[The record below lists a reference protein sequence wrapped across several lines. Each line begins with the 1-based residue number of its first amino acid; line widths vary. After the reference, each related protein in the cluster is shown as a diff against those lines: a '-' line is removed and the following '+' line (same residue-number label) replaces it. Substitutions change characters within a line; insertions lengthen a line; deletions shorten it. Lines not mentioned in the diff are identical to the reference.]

1 MKNFTN
7 TKNTKNA
14 FSFANP
20 KGSEKA
26 SIFDMTP
33 FREGAKHIKN
43 GYRFGLIIIL
53 ALFIGSIF
61 QSCKKDD
68 EETLAPPSIS
78 TFEFGYNDS
87 GEAYLGSDLHI
98 EAEIVAEAKI
108 DRIQVTIHPEGEHEY
123 KTISDEHEWEV
134 DTTYTK
140 FNGLKNTTFH
150 EHLEVPVEADTGHY
164 HFHFIVIDMDGN
176 TKEIERELH
185 VEAPSDTEAPS
196 ITISSSP
203 SNAQVFQNG
212 ETISISGTVTDN
224 LAIGGL
230 YVGLVRTNQ
239 NLENPDVIATNT
251 ITLLHMHDFDGAAEY
266 NFSASIEVGV
276 AADNNG
282 EPTDLTGDLDG
293 GPAWQSGEY
302 YLLVKSPDAFGG
314 GVAFSEKYFVNIE
327 L

>member
-1 MKNFTN
+1 MKQL
-7 TKNTKNA
+7 KYI
-14 FSFANP
+14 S
-20 KGSEKA
+20 
-26 SIFDMTP
+26 
-33 FREGAKHIKN
+33 
-43 GYRFGLIIIL
+43 LVLLL
-53 ALFIGSIF
+53 AIAI

-78 TFEFGYNDS
+78 TFELGYEDS
-87 GEAYLGSDLHI
+87 GEAFLGADLHI

-108 DRIQVTIHPEGEHEY
+108 ATIQVTIHPEGEHED
-123 KTISDEHEWEV
+123 KSLSHDEEWEV

-150 EHLEVPVEADTGHY
+150 EHIDVPVEAEEGHY
-164 HFHFIVIDMDGN
+164 HFHFIVVDMDGN
-176 TKEIERELH
+176 TKELERELH
-185 VEAPSDTEAPS
+185 VEAPTDTEAPS

-239 NLENPDVIATNT
+239 NLENADVIATNT

-314 GVAFSEKYFVNIE
+314 GVAFSEKYFINIE

>member
-1 MKNFTN
+1 MKQL
-7 TKNTKNA
+7 KLI
-14 FSFANP
+14 SFV
-20 KGSEKA
+20 
-26 SIFDMTP
+26 
-33 FREGAKHIKN
+33 
-43 GYRFGLIIIL
+43 LVL
-53 ALFIGSIF
+53 ALAF
-61 QSCKKDD
+61 QSCKKDEDD
-68 EETLAPPSIS
+68 ENNPPVIS
-78 TFEFGYNDS
+78 NFELGYEDS
-87 GEAYLGSDLHI
+87 GEAFLGADLHI

-108 DRIQVTIHPEGEHEY
+108 DRIQLTIHPEGEHDKSVAHE
-123 KTISDEHEWEV
+123 EEWEV

-140 FNGLKNTTFH
+140 FNGLKNTEFH
-150 EHLEVPVEADTGHY
+150 EHLEVPFEAEEGHY
-164 HFHFIVIDMDGN
+164 HFHFAVIDMDGN

-185 VEAPSDTEAPS
+185 VEAPSDTEAPV

-203 SNAQVFQNG
+203 SNGQVFQNG

-230 YVGLVRTNQ
+230 YVGLVRTTQ
-239 NLENPDVIATNT
+239 NLENADVIAANT
-251 ITLLHMHDFDGAAEY
+251 ITLLHMHDFEGAAEY
-266 NFSASIEVGV
+266 NFSAEIEVGV

-293 GPAWQSGEY
+293 GPAWQNGEY

>member
-1 MKNFTN
+1 MKQLKFLTIVFLV
-7 TKNTKNA
+7 A
-14 FSFANP
+14 
-20 KGSEKA
+20 
-26 SIFDMTP
+26 IV
-33 FREGAKHIKN
+33 I
-43 GYRFGLIIIL
+43 
-53 ALFIGSIF
+53 

-68 EETLAPPSIS
+68 EETTLNPPTIS
-78 TFEFGYNDS
+78 TFELGYEDS
-87 GEAYLGSDLHI
+87 GEAFLGADLHI
-98 EAEIVAEAKI
+98 EAEVVAEAKI
-108 DRIQVTIHPEGEHEY
+108 DRIQVTIHPEGEHD
-123 KTISDEHEWEV
+123 KSTSDEHEWEV

-140 FNGLKNTTFH
+140 FNGLKNTEFH
-150 EHLEVPVEADTGHY
+150 EHIEVPVDAEEGHY
-164 HFHFIVIDMDGN
+164 HFHFIVIDMDRN
-176 TKEIERELH
+176 TQEIERELH
-185 VEAPSDTEAPS
+185 VEAPTDTEAPT

-203 SNAQVFQNG
+203 SNGQVFQNG

-230 YVGLVRTNQ
+230 YIGLVRTNQ
-239 NLENPDVIATNT
+239 NLENADVIATNT

-293 GPAWQSGEY
+293 GPAWQTGEY

-314 GVAFSEKYFVNIE
+314 GVAFSEKDFISIE